1 MTDYLFDT
9 NHFSPMTISGHPTE
23 KHVHQQIRFGDTF
36 SVPMVVV
43 TETLSGLLGLP
54 RIKQNLQTWDDLRV
68 MFNFYD
74 AELTDA
80 EDAAYL
86 QHQLRKD
93 GKQLETVLDSGGNP

>member
-43 TETLSGLLGLP
+43 TETLYGLLGLP